1 MTVLIAKS
9 SFLIDGDLVEP
20 GDVVPV
26 EDERTDHYLDTGLCE
41 RPVEG
46 AHPNVVSVSDEDED
60 VGVIVKHGGGWCSV
74 LNSDCTRIDKVQG
87 LEEARH
93 VALSHSSSEPT
104 DS

>member
-26 EDERTDHYLDTGLCE
+26 EDERTGHYIDTGLCE
-41 RPVEG
+41 WPVDG
-46 AHPNVVSVSDEDED
+46 VHPNVSSVPDEGKEA
-60 VGVIVKHGGGWCSV
+60 GVIVGHGGGWYSV
-74 LNSDCTRIDKVQG
+74 LNLDCTRIDKVQG